1 MALTGYLITQY
12 RDINPQ
18 SPTYNQIREERT
30 QTSECQ
36 PTAPDW
42 VELTAYCEYGE
53 DGQPTGQYVHV
64 EIDQAKNSETYG
76 QTREW
81 KEAASEGQCEMAD
94 DDPQWVLDET
104 YDNHC
109 ETKVFEP
116 SKVVGETGRFIC
128 RIIDEN
134 VYSPTYGQRVETA
147 FTESDWIFEEEFPCE
162 AVDTRPNVEE
172 ISYSCVLS
180 ADTSAGTMVQTGE
193 IDIFGM
199 DKNPYSSTYLQTI
212 TIRSV
217 DTERCTPS
225 TNICTKYEFADIGV
239 EIAASGVTQA
249 LCYSTVEES
258 ALVFDAAKSSSWITY
273 TRTQVGRVYQSY
285 ICTVSPNESTLE
297 RVGYAVFTSSDG
309 CEFTATVTQSGKA
322 QETYEIGY
330 TLTSTRTRFR
340 TPINYIHGSAS
351 IFTQSELSTEIDI
364 IPYIEPESGCEALTI
379 KAITLADL
387 LNLAVDDSLYEDV
400 VGTNLCIVSGI
411 RISVPTDPTNIRGRI
426 VLTQRS

>member
-1 MALTGYLITQY
+1 MGLTGYLIIQK

-18 SPTYNQIREERT
+18 SPTYNQIIEDRQLSE
-30 QTSECQ
+30 ECQ
-36 PTAPDW
+36 PAAPDW
-42 VELTAYCEYGE
+42 VELTAYCEYDE

-81 KEAASEGQCEMAD
+81 KEAAGEGQCEMAD
-94 DDPQWVLDET
+94 DSPEWILDET

-128 RIIDEN
+128 RVIDEN

-147 FTESDWIFEEEFPCE
+147 YTESDWIFEEEFPCE

-180 ADTSAGTMVQTGE
+180 ADTSGGMVQTGE

-199 DKNPYSSTYLQTI
+199 DKNPYSSTYLSTT
-212 TIRSV
+212 TIRETDVERCPPSV
-217 DTERCTPS
+217 DMCD
-225 TNICTKYEFADIGV
+225 KYEFFDIGTN
-239 EIAASGVTQA
+239 IAASGGTQA
-249 LCYSTVEES
+249 LCYSTVGES

-273 TRTQVGRVYQSY
+273 TRIQSGRVYQSY
-285 ICTVSPNESTLE
+285 ICTVSPNENTLR

-309 CEFTATVTQSGKA
+309 CEFTATVAQSGQPQQTVEYRVVFA
-322 QETYEIGY
+322 ENNNPNVERIMD
-330 TLTSTRTRFR
+330 LRF
-340 TPINYIHGSAS
+340 TFTNGSDERVYD
-351 IFTQSELSTEIDI
+351 TVKPSE
-364 IPYIEPESGCEALTI
+364 GF
-379 KAITLADL
+379 
-387 LNLAVDDSLYEDV
+387 V
-400 VGTNLCIVSGI
+400 VGTEGKLYADVGFTYSRASTLAVNSGTPRPPSDLTVTVDNTSKI
-411 RISVPTDPTNIRGRI
+411 ITVKYTYTGNI
-426 VLTQRS
+426 